1 MRIANRGIYFRS
13 GVMAIEKR
21 LVVGALGN
29 CTNREDVEMVFNRFN
44 VINFDEKT
52 DLLLSVMDNPEL
64 FFSVGEPTPEQK
76 YELVLESFLSMSWKF
91 ALMCKRGTV
100 NG

>member
-1 MRIANRGIYFRS
+1 MS
-13 GVMAIEKR
+13 MEER
-21 LVVGALGN
+21 LVVGALGS
-29 CTNREDVEMVFNRFN
+29 CTNRKEVEMVFNRFN
-44 VINFDEKT
+44 VIDFDEKT

-64 FFSVGEPTPEQK
+64 FFSVGEPNPEQK

-91 ALMCKRGTV
+91 ALMCKRGSA